1 MRGLHEEGC
10 WIPRHRVTPLYR
22 AGNHFLQAYQF
33 MAYKTLSRGQT
44 HFSMIPKLH
53 MFHHLME
60 EMEFQSVRAGWAWNC
75 LIDACYQEEDF
86 VGRTSYLTR
95 CVSIRCQVVRTLYRY
110 LAQLNVCLSV
120 KWDWTSL
127 HQVWVHNELLWERGL
142 VRRCECIYIKCMCKT
157 IFGLYI
163 LCWNLM
169 FFKPSNSMYII
180 MIPEYHRIWQ
190 WTKISVIHDVCR
202 SYVEI
207 LRFGG
212 NKFFFSK

>member
-1 MRGLHEEGC
+1 MLVLVFKNLEHENNIFNTSSCSRSGFTDTRVKPLNCRVLENLRFFVTITLYSFQSAIEASGTKAMNFLLRGLLEEGC
-10 WIPRHRVTPLYR
+10 WVPRQRVIPLYR
-22 AGNHFLQAYQF
+22 AGNHFLEAYQF

-110 LAQLNVCLSV
+110 LAQLNVCWSV
-120 KWDWTSL
+120 K
-127 HQVWVHNELLWERGL
+127 
-142 VRRCECIYIKCMCKT
+142 
-157 IFGLYI
+157 
-163 LCWNLM
+163 
-169 FFKPSNSMYII
+169 
-180 MIPEYHRIWQ
+180 
-190 WTKISVIHDVCR
+190 
-202 SYVEI
+202 
-207 LRFGG
+207 
-212 NKFFFSK
+212 